1 MTPLFLYGTLRHA
14 PLLAAV
20 SGDDRLGGE
29 PATLAGHRVAHAVSL
44 AGEVQNFPLF
54 SQADGQVAT
63 GLLIRPS
70 GAARTRLDAYERA
83 FGYDVSTVT
92 VETAQGPVQA
102 AIYLPQADLWRAGAD
117 WSLAVWQLA
126 HGALTVAVAAEV
138 MALLAQDA
146 PANIMARYTM
156 LEQRVASRTRAMRE
170 PAPARLRRLPRQGD
184 VMIEAT
190 ARPYSRFFGIEEA
203 TLRFRRFDG
212 TLGPQVERTAFVMAD
227 AVTVLPYDARRD
239 RVLVV
244 EQFRFGPQAR
254 GDANPWSLEPIAGRI
269 DPGETPEQTARRE
282 TREEAALDLG
292 PLEPVGRYYPSPGAV
307 TEYLLSYVGL
317 ADLPDEAQ
325 GVNGLEAEAED
336 IRAHV
341 ISYRRLM
348 ELVESGEVENGP
360 LLLSAFW
367 LARHRTRLRRAA
379 R

>member
-20 SGDDRLGGE
+20 SGDAQLGSE
-29 PATLAGHRVAHAVSL
+29 PATLAGHRIAHAVSP

-54 SQADGQVAT
+54 CEAPGQVAT

-70 GAARTRLDAYERA
+70 DAARARLDAYERA
-83 FGYDVSTVT
+83 FGYGVSIVS

-102 AIYLPQADLWRAGAD
+102 AIYLPQAGLWHPGAD

-138 MALLAQDA
+138 MELLAQGT
-146 PANIMARYTM
+146 PANIMERYAM
-156 LEQRVASRTRAMRE
+156 LEQRVASRIRAQRE
-170 PAPARLRRLPRQGD
+170 PAPARLRRQSGQDD
-184 VMIEAT
+184 VVIET
-190 ARPYSRFFGIEEA
+190 MARPYSRFFGVEEA
-203 TLRFRRFDG
+203 ELRFRRFDG
-212 TLGPQVERTAFVMAD
+212 SLGPRVRRAAFVMAD
-227 AVTVLPYDARRD
+227 AVTVLPYDPVRD

-244 EQFRFGPQAR
+244 EQFRFGPFSR
-254 GDANPWSLEPIAGRI
+254 GDGNPWSLEPIAGRI
-269 DPGETPEQTARRE
+269 DTGESPEQAARRE
-282 TREEAALDLG
+282 AQEEAALSLG
-292 PLEPVGRYYPSPGAV
+292 TMEPVGRYYPSPGAV

-317 ADLPDEAQ
+317 ADLPDEAE

-341 ISYRRLM
+341 ISYHQLM
-348 ELVESGEVENGP
+348 ALVESGEVENGP